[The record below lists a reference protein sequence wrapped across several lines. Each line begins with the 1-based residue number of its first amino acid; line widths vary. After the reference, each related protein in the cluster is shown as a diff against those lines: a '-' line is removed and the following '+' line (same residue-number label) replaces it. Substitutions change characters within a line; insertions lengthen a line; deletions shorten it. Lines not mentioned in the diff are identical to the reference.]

1 MNEQLL
7 PTTAVIG
14 HVGCLIG
21 KLKHSNLGIPNVFGH
36 FYLSTQ
42 KVLCVIQP
50 DANEPGILQAEFQK
64 GKRRGIILQRVVWLL
79 SNTAPGDRGMG
90 LET

>member
-1 MNEQLL
+1 M
-7 PTTAVIG
+7 IG

-21 KLKHSNLGIPNVFGH
+21 KLKHNDLDLPNSFGH

-50 DANEPGILQAEFQK
+50 DANEPGMLQAELPK
-64 GKRRGIILQRVVWLL
+64 GKRRGIVF
-79 SNTAPGDRGMG
+79 
-90 LET
+90 